1 MIQHRYK
8 VNESNVAPV
17 SVLRVLE
24 LLADRKSIDLL
35 DFIAAKIINTKDVSG
50 KNKMSKKEYYSRIW
64 KLRKAGIL
72 WRKSGKYVPTSFGI
86 LIINAQKK
94 IRKALKMDWKLKVI
108 DCIDFSNN
116 FTADERNNMLDSL
129 IADSD
134 IKEILMPRGA

>member
-1 MIQHRYK
+1 MLLLYLF
-8 VNESNVAPV
+8 S
-17 SVLRVLE
+17 VLE

-108 DCIDFSNN
+108 DYIDFSNN

-134 IKEILMPRGA
+134 IKEILMPQDA

>member
-1 MIQHRYK
+1 MK
-8 VNESNVAPV
+8 VMLLLYLFS
-17 SVLRVLE
+17 VLE

-108 DCIDFSNN
+108 DYIDFSNN

-134 IKEILMPRGA
+134 IKEILMPQDA